1 MAPNNRAAEVSPE
14 YGPTRR
20 HKSSS
25 LESTEPEQQQ
35 KATEPTPLKTAAT
48 KSGAD
53 APEYETFAPAAMRW
67 YFALLDKLWNRL
79 PTWAGPGVASA
90 LVFLMG
96 ATIRAEWLM
105 FAVYYYKW
113 SSAPYQSRLAENPV
127 NTADLSWPEFM
138 NTRFA
143 GFTQIWLAASIVGY
157 AIYFGVGGFLHWYYY
172 RLRRDSAQEWK
183 CQPEKWLPPDLELH
197 EIKVGSIS
205 LFLGNTLSAAL
216 VAWIM
221 NDGYTSVYYNVADYG
236 WLWWFLSW
244 PVVFIWQDYPTYL
257 THRLYHTP
265 FLYKHFHK
273 LHHTYK
279 QPTAFSVTAIHPI
292 EFLNVQMI
300 IASPIFLFPVHW
312 VVITT
317 LLLYTYYHGIV
328 DHSGINFKA
337 YWWQPWQPD
346 CLFHDNHHQ
355 YFHVNFAFNIYIW
368 DKLHGTYR
376 QKDRVYR
383 EDIYYGFGKALGECS
398 ASELQE
404 EMEERQSEN
413 ATAYQTETDKE
424 EMLREVAER
433 IH

>member
-1 MAPNNRAAEVSPE
+1 
-14 YGPTRR
+14 
-20 HKSSS
+20 
-25 LESTEPEQQQ
+25 
-35 KATEPTPLKTAAT
+35 
-48 KSGAD
+48 
-53 APEYETFAPAAMRW
+53 
-67 YFALLDKLWNRL
+67 
-79 PTWAGPGVASA
+79 
-90 LVFLMG
+90 
-96 ATIRAEWLM
+96 
-105 FAVYYYKW
+105 
-113 SSAPYQSRLAENPV
+113 
-127 NTADLSWPEFM
+127 
-138 NTRFA
+138 
-143 GFTQIWLAASIVGY
+143 
-157 AIYFGVGGFLHWYYY
+157 
-172 RLRRDSAQEWK
+172 
-183 CQPEKWLPPDLELH
+183 
-197 EIKVGSIS
+197 
-205 LFLGNTLSAAL
+205 
-216 VAWIM
+216 
-221 NDGYTSVYYNVADYG
+221 
-236 WLWWFLSW
+236 
-244 PVVFIWQDYPTYL
+244 
-257 THRLYHTP
+257 
-265 FLYKHFHK
+265 
-273 LHHTYK
+273 
-279 QPTAFSVTAIHPI
+279 
-292 EFLNVQMI
+292 MI

-413 ATAYQTETDKE
+413 VTAYQTETDKE